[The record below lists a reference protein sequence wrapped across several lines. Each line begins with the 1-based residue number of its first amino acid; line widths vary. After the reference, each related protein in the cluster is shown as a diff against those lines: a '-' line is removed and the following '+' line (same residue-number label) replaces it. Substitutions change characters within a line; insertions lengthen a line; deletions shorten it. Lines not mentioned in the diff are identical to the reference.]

1 MDIHDWP
8 YIKKSARRKKRL
20 VKKDFDK
27 QLFWLDRERQ
37 RIGDLI
43 DKLPPIMLD
52 KPQQRGLDTRVC
64 FAPGNTKGRKRG
76 VLPGTVG

>member
-27 QLFWLDRERQ
+27 QLRQ
-37 RIGDLI
+37 LSKKRQELSDQISD
-43 DKLPPIMLD
+43 LPPVILD
-52 KPQQRGLDTRVC
+52 KPYQ
-64 FAPGNTKGRKRG
+64 KRLG
-76 VLPGTVG
+76 AIICAAR